1 MLAPVRVFLLS
12 AARRPQILSSRFAL
26 PALRRTSTTM
36 PSIPTPWVTNLY
48 PSARRSDHVDVYKS
62 ETKGDVRVADPYQ
75 WLEANTEET
84 ENWTTAQEA
93 FTREFLDKN
102 PERQAL
108 EDEIRKNTDYAKAGN
123 QPFSKILAD

>member
-36 PSIPTPWVTNLY
+36 PSIPTPWVTNRY

-62 ETKGDVRVADPYQ
+62 ETKGDVHVADPYQ